1 MKKLYFVI
9 SIIVILTLFSS
20 PVVAISKADLISQY
34 KTIIPSPIPTS
45 QIHSWNTP
53 IGKPTIIPPIV
64 PTQSPSGTGSLSIL
78 SFPTGALV
86 YLDGALKGF
95 TPITIND
102 VSIGSHLVKL
112 TKIGYNDHTT
122 SVTVIAEKTNT
133 VSATLT
139 SKTGTSVIIPTSIP
153 TPAPTKVPTTVPTRV
168 QSKWS
173 FPLVPE
179 SNTKPTIPSWA
190 VVKPTIT
197 PTIAPQDPSIAPQ
210 DVMDQDWITTTVDDT
225 EGIWG
230 MPSLALDKSGN
241 PHISYSI
248 FNSSSYCL
256 KHATWTGSAWKTETV
271 ESGRVGW
278 HNSIA
283 VDKAGNPHISYDDST
298 NGNLKY
304 ARWTGSGWNTEIVDS
319 TDTEPYNSLVLD
331 SAGNPHIIYSNGHT
345 LMYAKKTGMGW
356 VTTAVDSDCGGWAAS
371 LALDAA
377 DNPHISYSGGYS
389 GGDYDIKY
397 TRWTGSAWKIETI
410 DSVDYPDS
418 HHKIALDAAGNPH
431 IIYSS
436 GDPSYDLKYARW
448 TGSAWKIET
457 VDSIEVHQ
465 IIPFALD
472 ANGNPHIY
480 SGSKYAKWTGTEWV
494 IVVYKD
500 GPEGVYSI
508 AVDPAG
514 NPHIIFGDY
523 SDSSKGY
530 PEPLIL
536 KHAQYKT

>member
-1 MKKLYFVI
+1 MKTLPLII
-9 SIIVILTLFSS
+9 STILVCAILCS
-20 PVVAISKADLISQY
+20 PSVAIINKSDLLSQY

-45 QIHSWNTP
+45 QIQSWNTP

-64 PTQSPSGTGSLSIL
+64 PTQSPSGTGSISIL

-86 YLDGALKGF
+86 YLDGELKGF
-95 TPITIND
+95 TPITIKD
-102 VSIGSHLVKL
+102 ISIGSHLVKL

-153 TPAPTKVPTTVPTRV
+153 THAPTKVPTTVPTRV

-173 FPLVPE
+173 FPLVPD

-197 PTIAPQDPSIAPQ
+197 PTIAPQNVI
-210 DVMDQDWITTTVDDT
+210 DQDWIITTVDDT

-230 MPSLALDKSGN
+230 LPSLALDKSGN
-241 PHISYSI
+241 PHISYGFETLDPSKL
-248 FNSSSYCL
+248 NPHCL
-256 KHATWTGSAWKTETV
+256 KHATWTGSAW
-271 ESGRVGW
+271 
-278 HNSIA
+278 
-283 VDKAGNPHISYDDST
+283 
-298 NGNLKY
+298 
-304 ARWTGSGWNTEIVDS
+304 NTEIVDS
-319 TDTEPYNSLVLD
+319 TDTYGPYNSLALD
-331 SAGNPHIIYSNGHT
+331 SSGNPHIIYFNGHT

-356 VTTAVDSDCGGWAAS
+356 VTTAVDSDCSLWAAS

-377 DNPHISYSGGYS
+377 
-389 GGDYDIKY
+389 
-397 TRWTGSAWKIETI
+397 
-410 DSVDYPDS
+410 
-418 HHKIALDAAGNPH
+418 GNPH
-431 IIYSS
+431 ICYSS
-436 GDPSYDLKYARW
+436 KYARW

-457 VDSIEVHQ
+457 VNVGRITT
-465 IIPFALD
+465 FALD
-472 ANGNPHIY
+472 TNGNPHIY
-480 SGSKYAKWTGTEWV
+480 SGSKYAKWTGTEWA

-500 GPEGVYSI
+500 GPRGVYSI

-514 NPHIIFGDY
+514 NPHIIFGNC
-523 SDSSKGY
+523 SDGSEWC
-530 PEPLIL
+530 PNPRIL

>member
-1 MKKLYFVI
+1 MKTLPLII
-9 SIIVILTLFSS
+9 STILVCAILCS
-20 PVVAISKADLISQY
+20 PGVAIINKSDLLSQY

-45 QIHSWNTP
+45 QIQSWNTP

-64 PTQSPSGTGSLSIL
+64 PTQSPTGTGSISIF

-86 YLDGALKGF
+86 YLDGELKGF
-95 TPITIND
+95 TPITIKD
-102 VSIGSHLVKL
+102 ISIGSHLVKL

-153 TPAPTKVPTTVPTRV
+153 THAPTKVPTTVPTRV

-173 FPLVPE
+173 FPLVPD

-197 PTIAPQDPSIAPQ
+197 PTIAPQNVI
-210 DVMDQDWITTTVDDT
+210 DQDWIITTVDDT

-230 MPSLALDKSGN
+230 LPSLALDKSGN
-241 PHISYSI
+241 PHISYGFETLDPSKL
-248 FNSSSYCL
+248 NPHCL

-271 ESGRVGW
+271 ESGPMGW

-283 VDKAGNPHISYDDST
+283 VDKAGNSHISYDDSS

-304 ARWTGSGWNTEIVDS
+304 ARWTGSAWNTEIVDS
-319 TDTEPYNSLVLD
+319 TDTYGPYSSLALD
-331 SAGNPHIIYSNGHT
+331 SSGNPHIIYFNGHT

-356 VTTAVDSDCGGWAAS
+356 VTTAVDSDCSLWAAS

-377 DNPHISYSGGYS
+377 
-389 GGDYDIKY
+389 
-397 TRWTGSAWKIETI
+397 
-410 DSVDYPDS
+410 
-418 HHKIALDAAGNPH
+418 GNPH
-431 IIYSS
+431 ICYSS
-436 GDPSYDLKYARW
+436 GSPSYDLKHARW
-448 TGSAWKIET
+448 TGSAWQIET
-457 VDSIEVHQ
+457 VDSIKVGM
-465 IIPFALD
+465 ITTFALD
-472 ANGNPHIY
+472 TNGNPHIY

-500 GPEGVYSI
+500 GPRLAYSI

-514 NPHIIFGDY
+514 NPHIIFGNC
-523 SDSSKGY
+523 SDGSEWC
-530 PEPLIL
+530 PNPLIL